1 MGSTAI
7 GMRPL
12 SCYPSKIAA
21 SVAGVPTD
29 QALKT
34 TPPVASAANP
44 VEATI
49 RLTTEPATVHLNSV
63 SLQVVPDVPGP
74 GIGATTPPS
83 HHPKPPAAV
92 KTITLPKPNAGSVHT
107 LKIDGTG
114 NDPNVRPA
122 PGLYDVVVVQ
132 DVTVNPSCVSDSTT
146 GPDASFEVQTT
157 IGRVRF
163 P

>member
-1 MGSTAI
+1 LTCFPST
-7 GMRPL
+7 L
-12 SCYPSKIAA
+12 TA
-21 SVAGVPTD
+21 SVAGVPAD

-34 TPPVASAANP
+34 TPLVASVASP
-44 VEATI
+44 VDATI
-49 RLTTEPATVHLNSV
+49 HLTTEPATVHLNSV

-92 KTITLPKPNAGSVHT
+92 KAMTLPTPNAGSVHT

-114 NDPNVRPA
+114 NDPSIRPA

-132 DVTVNPSCVSDSTT
+132 DITVNPSCVSDSTT
-146 GPDASFEVQTT
+146 GPGMGFEVQTT